1 MLIIMLDY
9 CFQFL
14 QVVGHGN
21 CIHLV
26 SEYDPN
32 PGIRFLMTMFED
44 LLFLSKHVA
53 VDGGNLFCIL
63 FTRVRFSP
71 QGTGPAE
78 VLWHWKA
85 GVRLQNSI
93 PNIQF

>member
-9 CFQFL
+9 CFQSL

-26 SEYDPN
+26 SEYDAN

-44 LLFLSKHVA
+44 DLFLSKHVA
-53 VDGGNLFCIL
+53 VDGGNLCCIL
-63 FTRVRFSP
+63 FTRVRFSAE
-71 QGTGPAE
+71 GTGPAG
-78 VLWHWKA
+78 L
-85 GVRLQNSI
+85 LCY
-93 PNIQF
+93 